1 MREAHPLVK
10 RVAET
15 LDLGGDDDLFGH
27 TGTGA
32 PNSVRNL
39 QTKPGTGSPT
49 DSELSFGDALRGLL
63 GSTTAGSTR

>member
-27 TGTGA
+27 TGVGA
-32 PNSVRNL
+32 PNTDRGHAT
-39 QTKPGTGSPT
+39 QTNTGSPA